1 MASVIWEEGQEFVK
15 AAFKSCAQQL
25 YYCWSCSRYHLK
37 RFSWPH
43 QQWCIANTRE
53 GGQQKKK
60 WPTNIPAFSYVIA
73 QKKGRDLP
81 SSQILK
87 YFPISVV
94 YRAKWSFA
102 QSWLLIARCEGGNN
116 NPAIVTTFSTCF
128 NGSLIRSLCY
138 GYGGCQ
144 GEVSKQ
150 NRRESMACTW
160 MRQAAL
166 FSLLLIDWQLRK
178 QSQLS
183 ASLIYRPRYVRTC
196 HSCWPIILTQ
206 KLMVA
211 FNLFFFSP
219 SGKFDRFSWRE
230 RWGMCMTRARRRW

>member
-1 MASVIWEEGQEFVK
+1 MIIRTVMAFNSK
-15 AAFKSCAQQL
+15 
-25 YYCWSCSRYHLK
+25 
-37 RFSWPH
+37 
-43 QQWCIANTRE
+43 
-53 GGQQKKK
+53 
-60 WPTNIPAFSYVIA
+60 
-73 QKKGRDLP
+73 
-81 SSQILK
+81 
-87 YFPISVV
+87 V
-94 YRAKWSFA
+94 Y
-102 QSWLLIARCEGGNN
+102 EGGNN

-128 NGSLIRSLCY
+128 NGSLIRSLFY

-211 FNLFFFSP
+211 FNLFFSP